1 MKLSIA
7 ILSSILFA
15 CSVTVANPVLDSSTT
30 STATSTLS
38 ASPSATATS
47 TSSASPSATATSG
60 TSHSKSLDPYT
71 VYMNNCYPISFDALK
86 MIQLLALDSRK
97 LDRLSKDIS
106 KKNAKIDERKK
117 MVSEL
122 KKEID
127 HFKNDPLST
136 ESDTVELES
145 TLTSHNKASRK
156 LRKGLSILFK
166 KHSRT
171 CQETT
176 ELRRQLKGYFMEHHS
191 SEEIITGGGPY
202 LNRYPVFTSCFRSF
216 YNGVL
221 QRLPILKYGAI
232 LEDPSV
238 WQ

>member
-30 STATSTLS
+30 STATSTL
-38 ASPSATATS
+38 
-47 TSSASPSATATSG
+47 SASPSATATSG

-232 LEDPSV
+232 LEDPGV